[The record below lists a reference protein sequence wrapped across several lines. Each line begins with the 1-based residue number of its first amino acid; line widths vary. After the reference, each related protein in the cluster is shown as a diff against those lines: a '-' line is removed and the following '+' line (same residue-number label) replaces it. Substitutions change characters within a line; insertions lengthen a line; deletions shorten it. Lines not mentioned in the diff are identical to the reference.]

1 MEAAADMS
9 ENLTELR
16 DAIDVIDG
24 EILQALAQR
33 MRLSD
38 KVIAAKGG
46 VAAFRPGR
54 EAQLIRQLV
63 AHGGSQGLSPTVIL
77 AIWRQIMAASL
88 GRQNGQQACAVHPGA
103 VSAAVWHMGS
113 TLEVLSDHHLG
124 GLVAML
130 ADGTCRYALVP
141 ALGSQLALAE
151 TLACH
156 PGVYIIART
165 PLYDIPSIP
174 PAFILANHLP
184 DPSGDDISVLLTTT
198 DTGQLQLRTVD
209 GYCSE
214 PEDTPADTRLVGV
227 YAR

>member
-1 MEAAADMS
+1 MS

-16 DAIDVIDG
+16 DAIDVLDG
-24 EILQALAQR
+24 EILQALEQR

-46 VAAFRPGR
+46 VSAFRPGR
-54 EAQLIRQLV
+54 EAQLVRQLV
-63 AHGGSQGLSPTVIL
+63 AHGCSQGLSPTVIL
-77 AIWRQIMAASL
+77 GIWRQIMAASL

-103 VSAAVWHMGS
+103 MSAAVWHMGS
-113 TLEVLSDHHLG
+113 MLDVRSDNQLG

-141 ALGSQLALAE
+141 ALGSQAALAE
-151 TLACH
+151 TLAGH
-156 PGVYIIART
+156 PGIYIIART

-174 PAFILANHLP
+174 PAFILGDHLP
-184 DPSGDDISVLLTTT
+184 DPSGDDISVLLITT
-198 DTGQLQLRTVD
+198 DTGELDLRTVD
-209 GYCSE
+209 GYYSA
-214 PEDTPADTRLVGV
+214 PEDTADETRFVGV